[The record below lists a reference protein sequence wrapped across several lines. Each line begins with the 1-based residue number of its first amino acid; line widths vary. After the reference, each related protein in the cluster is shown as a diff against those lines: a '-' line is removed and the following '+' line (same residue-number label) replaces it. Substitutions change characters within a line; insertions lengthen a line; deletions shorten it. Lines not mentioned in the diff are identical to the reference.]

1 MNEQTINSAMPTNG
15 MSRRRFL
22 ALSAMAAAVTAC
34 GVPESGGTSGTVKA
48 ATYIPPSY
56 DDLFP
61 AMNMLIDTAKQESG
75 GDLAFQMFHSE
86 TLLDAEQLVPG
97 LLQGVAQLVFTTS
110 SYVSSTYPV
119 LGAVELP
126 FNNDGVEQTLRA
138 LEVEG
143 PLYDLFNEELG
154 KKQLHLVS
162 SMPTSVEWIWT
173 MDKPIRK
180 PADMEGLRIRT
191 AGEVEGET
199 VKSLGGSPVSMSS
212 SEVYQAL
219 QRGTIDGMIS
229 YMGTVISRDLQQ
241 VLRYGTMGHFGEYAL
256 DAYARK
262 DWYDGL
268 DSKQQ
273 DALLAAAKVY
283 QDDGT
288 AHQLKVHEED
298 YLPAIEK
305 AGIELIE
312 PSTADLKAF
321 EKATGR
327 VQDWWRTQVGDPA
340 LAGRALELVRTA

>member
-1 MNEQTINSAMPTNG
+1 MNEQTTNSP
-15 MSRRRFL
+15 MSRRGFL
-22 ALSAMAAAVTAC
+22 TLGALAAAVTAC
-34 GVPESGGTSGTVKA
+34 GVPESGSTSGPVKA

-61 AMNMLIDTAKQESG
+61 AMEMLLKTVKQKSG

-97 LLQGVAQLVFTTS
+97 LLQGVAQMVFTTS

-119 LGAVELP
+119 LGACELP
-126 FNNDGVEQTLRA
+126 FNNDGVDQTLRA
-138 LEVEG
+138 LEVGG
-143 PLYDLFNEELG
+143 PLYSLFNEELG
-154 KKQLHLVS
+154 KKQLHVVS

-191 AGEVEGET
+191 AGEVEGQT
-199 VKSLGGSPVSMSS
+199 VKALGGSPVSMSS

-229 YMGTVISRDLQQ
+229 YLGTVISRDLQQ
-241 VLRYGTMGHFGEYAL
+241 VLRYGTMGHFGAYAL

-262 DWYDGL
+262 DWFDGL
-268 DSKQQ
+268 DSKQKQ
-273 DALLAAAKVY
+273 ALLAAARVY
-283 QDDGT
+283 QEDGT
-288 AHQLKVHEED
+288 AHMLKVHEED

-312 PSTADLKAF
+312 PTPADLKAF
-321 EKATGR
+321 MQETSR
-327 VQDWWRTQVGDPA
+327 VERWWQTQVGDPA
-340 LAGRALELVRTA
+340 LADRALDLVRTA

>member
-1 MNEQTINSAMPTNG
+1 MNEHTIDRQ
-15 MSRRRFL
+15 MSRRGFL
-22 ALSAMAAAVTAC
+22 ALGAMAAAVTAC
-34 GVPESGGTSGTVKA
+34 GVPESGGTSGPVKA

-61 AMNMLIDTAKQESG
+61 AMEMLIKTAKQESG
-75 GDLAFQMFHSE
+75 GDLSFQMFHSE

-110 SYVSSTYPV
+110 SYVSSTYPI
-119 LGAVELP
+119 LGACELP

-138 LEVEG
+138 LEIDG
-143 PLYDLFNEELG
+143 PLYNLFNEELR

-173 MDKPIRK
+173 MDKPVRK
-180 PADMEGLRIRT
+180 PTDLEGLRVRT
-191 AGEVEGET
+191 AGEVEGQT
-199 VKSLGGSPVSMSS
+199 VKALGGSPVSMSS

-229 YMGTVISRDLQQ
+229 YVGTVISRDLQQ

-262 DWYDGL
+262 DWFDGL
-268 DSKQQ
+268 DPKQQ
-273 DALLAAAKVY
+273 DALMTAAQVY
-283 QDDGT
+283 QEDGT
-288 AHQLKVHEED
+288 AHMLKVHEED

-312 PSTADLKAF
+312 PSPADLKTF
-321 EKATGR
+321 EQTTSR
-327 VQDWWRTQVGDPA
+327 VHNWWRAQVGDPA
-340 LAGRALELVRTA
+340 LANRALELVRNA